1 MSKNL
6 IVSGTI
12 TCTQQELA
20 TFSEVVSEHINL
32 TRAEPGCIEFDIK
45 QDAPGS
51 CTFLIAERFTN
62 RAAFESHTARTR
74 ASDWWGKTQ
83 HIPRDINITEE

>member
-1 MSKNL
+1 MSNNL
-6 IVSGTI
+6 IVTGSI
-12 TCTQQELA
+12 TCTLQELGMFA
-20 TFSEVVSEHINL
+20 IIVTKHIAL

-51 CTFLIAERFTN
+51 CTFLIAERFVD

-74 ASDWWGKTQ
+74 ASDWWGKTK